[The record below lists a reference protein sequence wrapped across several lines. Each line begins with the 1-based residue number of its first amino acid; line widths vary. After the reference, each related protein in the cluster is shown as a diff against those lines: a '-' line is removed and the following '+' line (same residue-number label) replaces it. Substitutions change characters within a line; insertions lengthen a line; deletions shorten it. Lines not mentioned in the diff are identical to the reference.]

1 MVLHAGVRLRQEVT
15 RATFEELTRDLLE
28 RTQATTELVV
38 KQAGLGFGDI
48 DRVLLVGGSTRMP
61 MVARVLREL
70 TGKEPDQSQSADEVV
85 AHGAALY
92 AAMLCDLNAADRPQ
106 FELVNVNSHS
116 LGVVGTDP
124 ELGRKVNVVLIPKN
138 TPLPAR
144 KVKQFRTAQANQRS
158 VKVRVI
164 EGESQRPEYCIS
176 LGECIVRDLPPGL
189 PAGTRWRWNIATR
202 PTVRS
207 PFMPVWPAR
216 GNRHLSRSIAMAGD
230 SLKIWKAGGGCLP
243 SEEGYPAR
251 GLK

>member
-189 PAGTRWRWNIATR
+189 PAGTPVAVEYRYAANGTLTVYARVAGARQSALVEIHRDGRRQLEDLESWRR
-202 PTVRS
+202 R
-207 PFMPVWPAR
+207 
-216 GNRHLSRSIAMAGD
+216 LSA
-230 SLKIWKAGGGCLP
+230 K
-243 SEEGYPAR
+243 
-251 GLK
+251 